1 MRRQRSLWTGLLAL
15 FLLWSSLRAVW
26 SILLAEVDPNYR
38 LASELGFGALFVG
51 GQVVYALFGVTA
63 AAAVWWRWHTALPL
77 GTTAL
82 AIYAAMTV
90 SGLLQMRSNPVAA
103 KHAYAASRVARGLPM
118 RPERLEEL
126 FSPAGQRLAWGLG
139 ALFCLGPLGIL
150 WWHQDEFTE

>member
-1 MRRQRSLWTGLLAL
+1 MRRQRSLWTRLVAL

-26 SILLAEVDPNYR
+26 SVLLAEVDPNYR

-51 GQVVYALFGVTA
+51 GQVVYALVGVTA
-63 AAAVWWRWHTALPL
+63 AAAVWWRWRSALPL
-77 GTTAL
+77 GSTAL

-103 KHAYAASRVARGLPM
+103 KNAYAASREARGLPV
-118 RPERLEEL
+118 RPERLDEL
-126 FSPAGQRLAWGLG
+126 FSPTGQRFAWAIG
-139 ALFCLGPLGIL
+139 ALLCFGPLVVL